1 MRRLAPDEILDLTIL
16 ELAQQSLLRMET
28 IMSVLDD
35 LSAAVANLTTAIDTK
50 LAEPPAG
57 TPDEALT
64 PIVDEIN
71 AQTARLEPAPVVAP
85 EPAPAEPPA

>member
-1 MRRLAPDEILDLTIL
+1 MKRLSPDEILDLTIL

-35 LSAAVANLTTAIDTK
+35 LSTAVANLTTAIDAK

-57 TPDEALT
+57 TPDEALQ
-64 PIVDEIN
+64 PIVDEVN